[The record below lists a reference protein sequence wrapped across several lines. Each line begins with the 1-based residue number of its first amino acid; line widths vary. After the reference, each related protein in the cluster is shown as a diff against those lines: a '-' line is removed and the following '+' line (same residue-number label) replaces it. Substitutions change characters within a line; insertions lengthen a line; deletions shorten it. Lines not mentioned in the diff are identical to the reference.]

1 MPQLVSHRDTLS
13 PLFSIIEEHLAQG
26 ERLTIAIDGRCGS
39 GKSTL
44 AALLADRFGG
54 AVIPADDFFL
64 RPEQRTPERFAQPG
78 GNMDRERLTKEVL
91 LPLSRGEAIA
101 YRPFDCSTLSLGDP
115 VAVNT
120 SLLVI
125 IEGSYSCHPDLW
137 DYYDL
142 HVFVDVDP
150 NVQMTRI
157 VAREGATKAETFKA
171 RWIPL
176 EEKYFSTFE
185 IQEKCDLVIRL

>member
-1 MPQLVSHRDTLS
+1 MPQLASYPDTLS
-13 PLFSIIEEHLAQG
+13 PLFSIIEERLAQG
-26 ERLTIAIDGRCGS
+26 GRLTIAIDGRCGG

-44 AALLADRFGG
+44 AALLADRLGG

-64 RPEQRTPERFAQPG
+64 RPEQRTPQRFAQPG

-101 YRPFDCSTLSLGDP
+101 YHPFDCSTLSLGEP
-115 VAVNT
+115 VSVDT
-120 SLLVI
+120 SSLII

-142 HVFVDVDP
+142 HVFVDVAPD
-150 NVQMTRI
+150 VQMARI
-157 VAREGATKAETFKA
+157 AEREGAPKAEMFKA

-176 EEKYFSTFE
+176 EEKYFSAFG
-185 IQEKCDLVIRL
+185 IQEKCDLVVRL